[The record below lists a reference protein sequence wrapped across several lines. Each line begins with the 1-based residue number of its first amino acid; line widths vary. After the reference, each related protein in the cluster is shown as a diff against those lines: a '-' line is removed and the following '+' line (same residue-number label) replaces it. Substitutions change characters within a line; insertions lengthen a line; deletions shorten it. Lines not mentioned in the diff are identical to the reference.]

1 VVAQESTL
9 AALGVRSGSVLVVK
23 APLATGASSSRPAAS
38 VFLRRVVPADNS
50 CLFNAVGYALRMG
63 KEGNGPMMRGL
74 IRDAIL
80 ADPETYSEVFLG
92 RPVHDYCAW
101 ILDDKAW
108 GGEIEVSILAAR
120 FRVEIVV
127 FDVTS
132 MSRLC
137 YGEDQGHSQRMFLL
151 YDGIHYDLVV
161 ESPSATASER
171 QDVALFAIND
181 FAKVEKA
188 SEVAVAAHQVRR
200 AMTWREGGGGL
211 INRQLKLTTRM

>member
-1 VVAQESTL
+1 
-9 AALGVRSGSVLVVK
+9 
-23 APLATGASSSRPAAS
+23 
-38 VFLRRVVPADNS
+38 
-50 CLFNAVGYALRMG
+50 MG

-92 RPVHDYCAW
+92 RPVAEYCAW
-101 ILDDKAW
+101 ILDDKSW

-120 FRVEIVV
+120 FQVEIVV

-161 ESPSATASER
+161 EAPSAAASER

-181 FAKVEKA
+181 FAKVRGREDRK
-188 SEVAVAAHQVRR
+188 EERGGTDAVCIVGALGRWRRR
-200 AMTWREGGGGL
+200 AKSPSPRIRCVTGAQRCVGS
-211 INRQLKLTTRM
+211 ITDTC